1 MSNFIES
8 VRPLLEILYFAS
20 GILLALGLGFAYGQL
35 RVLKQDLRTRNV
47 RSAREKA
54 LEACDRYFEK
64 YVGLAN
70 TYLKERESLEAYEGA
85 IGDFSKGSIS
95 DEWMPHALNR
105 FRVFSWTSA
114 LNQLESIAAYFCTEV
129 ADEQSAYPI
138 IGRSFVKTVE
148 LHYDLIAL
156 SRPSPASPYYAS
168 TVRLYGTWKARL
180 QHDELDH
187 KRDLVTR
194 DIDALP
200 ADRPIRSLG
209 SDS

>member
-1 MSNFIES
+1 LAEFVNS
-8 VRPLLEILYFAS
+8 VRPLLELLYFAA

-64 YVGLAN
+64 YVSLAN
-70 TYLKERESLEAYEGA
+70 TYFEDRKGLPIYEGP
-85 IGDFSKGSIS
+85 IGDFSKNTLSGQ
-95 DEWMPHALNR
+95 WMPHAVSR
-105 FRVFSWTSA
+105 FKVFSWISA

-129 ADEQSAYPI
+129 ADERSAYPI

-168 TVRLYGTWKARL
+168 TVKLYEIWKARL
-180 QHDELDH
+180 QYDELDH
-187 KRDLVTR
+187 QRALVSR

-200 ADRPIRSLG
+200 TDKPIRPLG
-209 SDS
+209 DDS